1 MVYLSMSMRIYH
13 QLLMQRVEK
22 LKLTICVQFLYA
34 AKHWVVLGF
43 AGMLFVGN
51 AIRVLVVLLTVIVQQ
66 GVVVVDGRG
75 PQHHTAHI
83 QRNTIFAVM
92 ECKILQH

>member
-1 MVYLSMSMRIYH
+1 M
-13 QLLMQRVEK
+13 LMQRVEE
-22 LKLTICVQFLYA
+22 LQLTICVQFLYT

-43 AGMLFVGN
+43 TGMLFVGN
-51 AIRVLVVLLTVIVQQ
+51 AIRVLGMVLMVIVQQ
-66 GVVVVDGRG
+66 GVVVVDRRG
-75 PQHHTAHI
+75 PQHHTACI